1 MVHFAENYAKTC
13 AKNNAF
19 FASLKTSET
28 PSGRARNRT
37 ITERNPIEEK
47 REEENKNTNN
57 SIISIWGIEAVAML
71 D

>member
-1 MVHFAENYAKTC
+1 MQKTMQKR
-13 AKNNAF
+13 AQKIMRF
-19 FASLKTSET
+19 LHYKKLLKRLLA
-28 PSGRARNRT
+28 GRENRT

-57 SIISIWGIEAVAML
+57 NIISIWGIEVVAMW

>member
-1 MVHFAENYAKTC
+1 MRFLHHK
-13 AKNNAF
+13 KL
-19 FASLKTSET
+19 LKRLLA
-28 PSGRARNRT
+28 GRENRT

-57 SIISIWGIEAVAML
+57 NIISIWGIEAVAMW